1 VKQNSK
7 FNLSIH
13 GLRGFA
19 AISIL
24 IIHVHG
30 MGAKDSVLWTQ
41 IAELKALGPLF
52 VCIFFCISGFLI
64 AQTLEKH
71 NSLRIF
77 AENRLIRIYPLFLI
91 LHLVMFVL
99 GPVTGYSWMGDL
111 KYGSMEYLQ
120 AFGANL
126 FFLPGI
132 FHLPIAQKNAWS
144 LSFEALFYILAGIV
158 WQTSTMF
165 PGAVKNFWLMVQ
177 ALVVASIVYNRNDA
191 AFFFIGVACYLI
203 KKNYDQ
209 QLLTTYQL
217 GIPALVIAGIAFLY
231 NHLLAFPFLS
241 IFFFEIVQEEG
252 LAAQLLRTRPLR
264 FLGTISYSLYL
275 IHPFVMDLVRMIA
288 VKAAH
293 QNLLTGDLTLII
305 LGPTLSILVAWI
317 SYEFIEGKL
326 TKSII
331 TRLDLASA
339 RSV

>member
-1 VKQNSK
+1 MNQNSK

-24 IIHVHG
+24 LIHVHG

-41 IAELKALGPLF
+41 IAELRALGPLF

-77 AENRLIRIYPLFLI
+77 AENRLIRIYPLFFI
-91 LHLVMFVL
+91 LHLVMFGL
-99 GPVTGYSWMGDL
+99 GPITGYSWMGDL
-111 KYGSMEYLQ
+111 KYGSMEYFQ

-132 FHLPIAQKNAWS
+132 FQLPIAQKNAWS

-165 PGAVKNFWLMVQ
+165 PGAVKNFLLIVQ
-177 ALVVASIVYNRNDA
+177 TLVTASIIYHHNEA
-191 AFFFIGVACYLI
+191 AFFFIGVGCYLI
-203 KKNYDQ
+203 QKSYAP

-217 GIPALVIAGIAFLY
+217 GFPALMMAGITFLY
-231 NHLLAFPFLS
+231 NHLLAFPFLC
-241 IFFFEIVQEEG
+241 IFFLEIVQEEG
-252 LAAQLLRTRPLR
+252 LISKLLRTRLLR

-275 IHPFVMDLVRMIA
+275 IHPFVMDLVRMVAIR
-288 VKAAH
+288 AAH
-293 QNLLTGDLTLII
+293 RNPLTGNLTLII
-305 LGPTLSILVAWI
+305 LGPALSILVAWI

-326 TKSII
+326 TKSIV
-331 TRLDLASA
+331 TRLDLAST
-339 RSV
+339 RGV